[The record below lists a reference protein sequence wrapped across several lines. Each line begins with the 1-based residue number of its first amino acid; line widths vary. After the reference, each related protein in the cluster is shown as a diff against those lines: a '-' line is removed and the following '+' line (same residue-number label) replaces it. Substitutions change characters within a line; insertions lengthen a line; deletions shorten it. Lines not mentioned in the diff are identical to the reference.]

1 MKPTPPV
8 FYVKTYLHI
17 VTANRDRNCKANW
30 TFICFLPAA
39 TQDRERWPVPVEPL
53 WEGRGD
59 LLCRARVRVQ
69 PTARGLEICAC
80 VESRTRRLV
89 EHQAVQGKPA
99 LSGVKQI
106 RFPKQK
112 WGPALLPAPTA
123 PSEGSAG
130 LMS

>member
-53 WEGRGD
+53 WEE
-59 LLCRARVRVQ
+59 RAFLFQATCFAEPESGVE
-69 PTARGLEICAC
+69 PTAR
-80 VESRTRRLV
+80 
-89 EHQAVQGKPA
+89 P
-99 LSGVKQI
+99 
-106 RFPKQK
+106 
-112 WGPALLPAPTA
+112 
-123 PSEGSAG
+123 
-130 LMS
+130 